1 MIAAG
6 GVGDACAAVAALTV
20 SPWLLPRACPPGT
33 LVPSPAGL
41 LIPAQL
47 HALVVSYDL
56 TLDLSVRVRITQPA
70 AVGEGEFLQMR
81 AVPAGERV
89 IDGISELFEKV

>member
-1 MIAAG
+1 MRRGRSANS
-6 GVGDACAAVAALTV
+6 VTVAPSAR
-20 SPWLLPRACPPGT
+20 LPARDLGPVPGET
-33 LVPSPAGL
+33 LVQ
-41 LIPAQL
+41 AQL

-81 AVPAGERV
+81 AVPGERV